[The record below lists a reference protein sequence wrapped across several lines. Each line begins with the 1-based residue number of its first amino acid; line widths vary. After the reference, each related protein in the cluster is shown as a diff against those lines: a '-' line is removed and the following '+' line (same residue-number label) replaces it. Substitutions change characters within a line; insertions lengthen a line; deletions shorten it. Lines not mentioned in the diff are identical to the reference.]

1 MKKQCKIKIKAK
13 TNELGDVFVE
23 SIINGN
29 SKYIIYALA
38 DVLVKVCVDN
48 EITKKEI
55 TECIKK
61 FYEEHMKERNN

>member
-1 MKKQCKIKIKAK
+1 MKKQCKIKIRTK
-13 TNELGDVFVE
+13 TNKLGEVFVE

-29 SKYIIYALA
+29 SGYVINALA
-38 DVLVKVCVDN
+38 DVLVKACIDN

-55 TECIKK
+55 IEAIKI

>member
-1 MKKQCKIKIKAK
+1 MKKQCKIKIRTK
-13 TNELGDVFVE
+13 TNKLGEIFVE

-29 SKYIIYALA
+29 SEYVINALA

-55 TECIKK
+55 IEAIKI